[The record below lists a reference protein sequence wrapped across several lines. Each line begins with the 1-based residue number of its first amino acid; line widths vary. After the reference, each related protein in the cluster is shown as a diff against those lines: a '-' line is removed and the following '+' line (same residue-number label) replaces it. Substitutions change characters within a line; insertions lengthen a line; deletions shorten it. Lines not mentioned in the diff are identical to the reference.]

1 MFGDADSL
9 SQTFAVSH
17 EVFAVLNLHCQIG
30 RAVLSKSYKIH
41 HIPVCKAGP
50 LTVSLTNRNIEQKR
64 WKGLAELLL
73 YVHAANNTTQ

>member
-17 EVFAVLNLHCQIG
+17 EVFAVLTYIVKLVEQFFQKVIKCIN
-30 RAVLSKSYKIH
+30 
-41 HIPVCKAGP
+41 IPVCKAGP

-73 YVHAANNTTQ
+73 YVHAASNTTQ